1 MPDHVPGARRTRLY
15 TFCRYFVAYYMCFY
29 GFAKIFLLQFF
40 VPESTLDMPLGG
52 VDGQALVW
60 AFFGHSDAYRWVI
73 ALGEITAGVLL
84 LFRRTTL
91 LGAVLLVPMLANI
104 IVIDV
109 IFGISAYV
117 TVGILSVMV
126 GVILNAHWTELRH
139 AFWEIQSTVYC
150 AASSPV
156 SRGRRFATCALR
168 IAVVLVPAFVACQG
182 RPQTHPRTAID
193 GKWRVDSIAR
203 PAGIPATPA
212 MLDSAEVIYFEP
224 EFGPRSVFRRG
235 DSFEPTYFSI
245 DEASRALRIHGRS
258 RRQVQF
264 DGRYTVAGDSLRLT
278 GTSAGRPVELLLRR
292 ED

>member
-1 MPDHVPGARRTRLY
+1 MTDAVPRPRKTRLY
-15 TFCRYFVAYYMCFY
+15 TFCRYFVAYFMCVY
-29 GFAKIFLLQFF
+29 GFAKIFLLQFY
-40 VPESTLDMPLGG
+40 VPESTLDMPLAE
-52 VDGQALVW
+52 VTGQNLVW

-73 ALGEITAGVLL
+73 ALGEITGGVLL

-117 TVGILSVMV
+117 TVGILTAMV
-126 GVILNAHWTELRH
+126 GVIVHAHWPELRRV
-139 AFWEIQSTVYC
+139 FWETQSSVYGTA
-150 AASSPV
+150 AASV
-156 SRGRRFATCALR
+156 SRRRRLATWAVR
-168 IAVVLVPAFVACQG
+168 VAVVLVPLATAYEG
-182 RPQTHPRTAID
+182 RPQAHPRTAID

-203 PAGIPATPA
+203 PAGIPATRA

-224 EFGPRSVFRRG
+224 EFGPRSVFRHG
-235 DSFEPTYFSI
+235 DSFVPTYFSI
-245 DEASRALRIHGRS
+245 DEASHALRIQDRS

-264 DGRYTVAGDSLRLT
+264 DGRYSLAGDSLRLT
-278 GTSAGRPVELLLRR
+278 GTSKGRPVELLLRR